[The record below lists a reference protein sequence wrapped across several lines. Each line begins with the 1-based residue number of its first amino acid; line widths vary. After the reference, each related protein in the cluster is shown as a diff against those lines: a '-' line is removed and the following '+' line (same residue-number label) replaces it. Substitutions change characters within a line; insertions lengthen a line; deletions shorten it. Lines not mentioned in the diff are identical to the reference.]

1 MAKKTKALAPTIK
14 ESLFVLLANA
24 SVSDG
29 SFTITND
36 SVSKLAKKS
45 YKSLGLESAPERS
58 YTHNYLM
65 RLVRANAGKLFKHT
79 RDAGTYVAT
88 AKLKKSFAV

>member
-1 MAKKTKALAPTIK
+1 MAKKSKSLAPTIK
-14 ESLFVLLANA
+14 ESLFILLAKTA
-24 SVSDG
+24 VSDD
-29 SFTITND
+29 SFTITNE

-45 YKSLGLESAPERS
+45 YKSLGLEVAPEKS

-65 RLVRANAGKLFKHT
+65 RLVRANSGKLFKHT